1 MSNVLRKIKRNRAK
15 TLGLPV
21 GFFCKSFQEH
31 MKRAHAKRMRKW
43 KEEIAKAAQVQ
54 PEALSEP
61 QEESDGGE
69 V

>member
-21 GFFCKSFQEH
+21 GFFCRSFQEH
-31 MKRAHAKRMRKW
+31 MKRAHAKRMQKW
-43 KEEIAKAAQVQ
+43 KEEIAKVVPVQ
-54 PEALSEP
+54 PEDSVES
-61 QEESDGGE
+61 QEREDGRE